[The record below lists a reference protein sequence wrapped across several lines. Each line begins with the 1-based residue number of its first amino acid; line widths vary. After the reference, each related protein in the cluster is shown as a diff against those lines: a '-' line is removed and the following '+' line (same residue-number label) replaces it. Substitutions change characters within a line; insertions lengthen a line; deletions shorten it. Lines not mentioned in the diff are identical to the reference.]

1 MFNNPYWA
9 PTTPIVNPFPY
20 LMPQPAQPIQPQP
33 IQPQP
38 TPQPPPPQPTIQ
50 QPTTQTPTMAP
61 TTWNWKAV
69 ANYQSMLMESIPF
82 DGAPVLFMVQNE
94 PVFYVVRMEEGRK
107 MINGFTFTPLDN
119 PEEATPEPIPET
131 PETQLENRLTGL
143 ENNMNS
149 IMIQLQKL
157 VEGNHHEPNNEHI
170 EAQGSQPTIPKRKAV
185 TNATTTD

>member
-1 MFNNPYWA
+1 MFNNPYWV
-9 PTTPIVNPFPY
+9 PQTTLVNPFPY
-20 LMPQPAQPIQPQP
+20 VMPQPAQPIQPPQQIQP
-33 IQPQP
+33 TPPQP
-38 TPQPPPPQPTIQ
+38 TPPPTPPSPQTI
-50 QPTTQTPTMAP
+50 TPTN
-61 TTWNWKAV
+61 WNWKAV

-94 PVFYVVRMEEGRK
+94 PVFYVVRMEDGRK

-119 PEEATPEPIPET
+119 PEEPTPAPVPET
-131 PETQLENRLTGL
+131 PEAQLENRLTGL

-170 EAQGSQPTIPKRKAV
+170 ETQSNQPITTKRKAV
-185 TNATTTD
+185 TNITQTD

>member
-1 MFNNPYWA
+1 
-9 PTTPIVNPFPY
+9 
-20 LMPQPAQPIQPQP
+20 MPQPTQTIQPQP
-33 IQPQP
+33 IQPPTQQQP
-38 TPQPPPPQPTIQ
+38 TPPPQPQPTIQ
-50 QPTTQTPTMAP
+50 QPTTTPTMAP

-94 PVFYVVRMEEGRK
+94 PVFYVVRMEDGRK

-119 PEEATPEPIPET
+119 PEEVAPTPVPET

-170 EAQGSQPTIPKRKAV
+170 ETQSGQSTATKRKAV
-185 TNATTTD
+185 TNITPTNQ